1 MPRVPLPSAS
11 LESAVRAQ
19 LGLSVRQLA
28 RYLGVSAGF
37 VSHLEVGRKQAPE
50 ALALRLLP
58 LARLLPPPL
67 GSGPPDDAPPAL
79 GPDADPLTLAL
90 ALAPAE
96 TTAGAWPAAVHRRV
110 RACRLQALAVAQRLA
125 SLQAHAAALAQRRR
139 GLARLAAAPVPP
151 GPAEA
156 ARYARWR
163 QELAEDLALAD
174 PDPAAAATTRQL
186 LAARLAGLRA
196 EVAALAG

>member
-1 MPRVPLPSAS
+1 MSPASPPSAS
-11 LESAVRAQ
+11 LEAAVRAHF
-19 LGLSVRQLA
+19 GLSQQQLA
-28 RYLGVSAGF
+28 RYLGVSVGF
-37 VSHLEVGRKQAPE
+37 VSHLEAGRKQASE

-67 GSGPPDDAPPAL
+67 GSGPPDNAPPAR

-96 TTAGAWPAAVHRRV
+96 ATAGAWPAAVYRRV

-125 SLQAHAAALAQRRR
+125 SLQARAATLAHRRR
-139 GLARLAAAPVPP
+139 GLARLAVAPVPP
-151 GPAEA
+151 DPAEA

-163 QELAEDLALAD
+163 QELAEDLDLAD
-174 PDPAAAATTRQL
+174 ANPAAAAATRQL

-196 EVAALAG
+196 EVAALVG